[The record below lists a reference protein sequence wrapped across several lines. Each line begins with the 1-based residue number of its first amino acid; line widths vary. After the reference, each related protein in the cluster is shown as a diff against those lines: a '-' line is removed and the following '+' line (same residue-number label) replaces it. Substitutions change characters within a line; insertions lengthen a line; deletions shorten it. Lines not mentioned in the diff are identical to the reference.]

1 MSAATQPPR
10 PAHPRI
16 AVGIIPVRAPIT
28 TAQRRPRT
36 TRQKRA
42 FASAPNRLFSMPH
55 TWQCS
60 VQHQD
65 HLAINR
71 LIGYPYLKILP
82 RQSYAIF

>member
-36 TRQKRA
+36 TRQNRA
-42 FASAPNRLFSMPH
+42 FVAPNPPEYLCELVRPRSAED
-55 TWQCS
+55 CS
-60 VQHQD
+60 T
-65 HLAINR
+65 AIAR
-71 LIGYPYLKILP
+71 AVGCEH
-82 RQSYAIF
+82 